1 MLVKTIDLL
10 YSLLWDKIHG
20 QEFYNGMMVRMVNP
34 AARNIF
40 KFIRDRE
47 EADLLEI
54 RRQFLS
60 LEARPQTIKAFLKE
74 K

>member
-1 MLVKTIDLL
+1 MKSINLLYDLL
-10 YSLLWDKIHG
+10 RDKTND
-20 QEFYNGMMVRMVNP
+20 QEFYNSMMVRMVNP

-60 LEARPQTIKAFLKE
+60 LEARPQILKAFLKE